1 LGNEGVTPCQGP
13 SMSNSQTRFL
23 FIDDE
28 DLVLN
33 ALKRT
38 LRKEPFEIQFTN
50 DPESAFRLVTEHAI
64 DVVISDQSMPNM
76 TGVEFF
82 SILRRLHESVIRVMM
97 SGQSDRETTVR
108 AINEGQVH
116 RFIEKPWGNDDLRQI
131 LVELDR
137 EVQQKRRAGRVV
149 PAPSRASILK
159 DATGAVI
166 LPGHDL

>member
-1 LGNEGVTPCQGP
+1 MGP
-13 SMSNSQTRFL
+13 TMSTSQTRFL

-38 LRKEPFEIQFTN
+38 LRKEPFEIEFTN
-50 DPESAFRLVTEHAI
+50 DPESAFRLVAEHSI

-82 SILRRLHESVIRVMM
+82 SILRRLHENVVRVMM
-97 SGQSDRETTVR
+97 SGQSDRDTTLR
-108 AINEGQVH
+108 AINEGQVN
-116 RFIEKPWGNDDLRQI
+116 RFIEKPWSNDDLRQI
-131 LVELDR
+131 LVEIDR
-137 EVQQKRRAGRVV
+137 EVQQKRRHGRPVAA
-149 PAPSRASILK
+149 APTRATILK

>member
-1 LGNEGVTPCQGP
+1 MGP
-13 SMSNSQTRFL
+13 TMSTSQTRFL

-38 LRKEPFEIQFTN
+38 LRKEPFEIEFTN
-50 DPESAFRLVTEHAI
+50 DPESAFRLVAEHSI

-82 SILRRLHESVIRVMM
+82 SILRRLHENVVRVMM
-97 SGQSDRETTVR
+97 SGQSDRDTTLR
-108 AINEGQVH
+108 AINEGQVN
-116 RFIEKPWGNDDLRQI
+116 RFIEKPWSNDDLRQI
-131 LVELDR
+131 LAEIDR
-137 EVQQKRRAGRVV
+137 EVQQKRRLGRPAG
-149 PAPSRASILK
+149 PAPSRASTILK